1 MRILVVGGAGF
12 IGSHLVDRLLA
23 EQHTVDVVDDL
34 SAGSLA
40 NLADARAAGGELKI
54 HHLDVCAPEF
64 PALVAMRTPD
74 VVYHLGW
81 APPGRFDPAVAGRAI
96 HGTVQV
102 LESARAAD
110 VAKVVTALPA
120 GALYGEVPA
129 RDLPLKEGHDWQPVG
144 AEGVVAR
151 AVAELF
157 APYRTSRRGV
167 HRWRWPTCTDPAN
180 ASTVAWWR
188 RSPSP
193 PSAARRPCCTATAS
207 SRATSCSSTTW
218 SMRSSAATRGGGLV
232 VNIGTGTPTRIVDLW
247 AALAGADAA
256 APAGGQ
262 AAPTTCRDCRCRRHE
277 PGSSWPGPRG
287 PTSRTVSPT
296 SVHLGADPGPSF
308 PDVAPTAGAD
318 AIRGPPPARGVPLPS
333 SRSRATTDRAV
344 HGGPDEI
351 VDRNRVARRRIDRRA
366 RHHGRD
372 RHIGRRTR

>member
-157 APYRTSRRGV
+157 ALYRARHDVEYTALALANVYGSRQRVDGGVVAAFAVAAQRGEAPV
-167 HRWRWPTCTDPAN
+167 LHGDGKQ
-180 ASTVAWWR
+180 
-188 RSPSP
+188 
-193 PSAARRPCCTATAS
+193 
-207 SRATSCSSTTW
+207 SRDFVFIDDVVDAFV
-218 SMRSSAATRGGGLV
+218 RAATRGGGLV

-256 APAGGQ
+256 AP
-262 AAPTTCRDCRCRRHE
+262 
-277 PGSSWPGPRG
+277 SRG
-287 PTSRTVSPT
+287 PGRPDDLPRLSLSPT
-296 SVHLGADPGPSF
+296 
-308 PDVAPTAGAD
+308 
-318 AIRGPPPARGVPLPS
+318 
-333 SRSRATTDRAV
+333 
-344 HGGPDEI
+344 
-351 VDRNRVARRRIDRRA
+351 RA
-366 RHHGRD
+366 RIQLAWAPWTDLADGLADLRAS
-372 RHIGRRTR
+372 GS